1 MKKTITILL
10 LLSCFVVTFA
20 ETGYAGKQWMSK
32 SSDLPYLEADE
43 DTKMIDKKMLGIDTT
58 VYYHFSAKRL
68 MAVSYSLPISK
79 TEQAKSNYKNLVDTY
94 KLEVLTQTKWKVLL
108 ISGNKIN
115 SESTTDDIDRASN
128 KAIYLLARGIEL
140 NNVDKIDNGD
150 ARIYIYDYNDDTRV
164 YLFENVVKGVLFV
177 VYTHHEQDF

>member
-1 MKKTITILL
+1 
-10 LLSCFVVTFA
+10 
-20 ETGYAGKQWMSK
+20 
-32 SSDLPYLEADE
+32 
-43 DTKMIDKKMLGIDTT
+43 
-58 VYYHFSAKRL
+58 
-68 MAVSYSLPISK
+68 MA
-79 TEQAKSNYKNLVDTY
+79 
-94 KLEVLTQTKWKVLL
+94 
-108 ISGNKIN
+108 
-115 SESTTDDIDRASN
+115 N